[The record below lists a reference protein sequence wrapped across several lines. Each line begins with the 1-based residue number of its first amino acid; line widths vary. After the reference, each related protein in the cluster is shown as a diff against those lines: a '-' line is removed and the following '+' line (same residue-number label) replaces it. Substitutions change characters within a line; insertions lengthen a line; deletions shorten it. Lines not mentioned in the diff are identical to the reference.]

1 MFVLKCLV
9 FLLIS
14 LVSGDIFA
22 SMFDLVNVLDTQQ
35 KVSTQVFNA
44 KLIEKPRFSPRALTL
59 ANESSAKVPQERT

>member
-35 KVSTQVFNA
+35 KVSTKVFNA
-44 KLIEKPRFSPRALTL
+44 KLIETISIWSKSSYFS
-59 ANESSAKVPQERT
+59 